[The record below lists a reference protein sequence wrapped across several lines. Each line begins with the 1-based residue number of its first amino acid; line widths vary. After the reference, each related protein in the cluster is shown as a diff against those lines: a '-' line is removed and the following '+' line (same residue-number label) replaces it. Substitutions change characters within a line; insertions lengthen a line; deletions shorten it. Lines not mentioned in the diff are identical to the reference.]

1 MVLEHQF
8 RVSIVPKGAR
18 HFKSILSEVHK
29 YKDSTMFNFV
39 LGRAFWHKIVYH
51 IPYTL
56 HDPEITKSVNVIRRL
71 RFNYAMSYWY

>member
-1 MVLEHQF
+1 
-8 RVSIVPKGAR
+8 
-18 HFKSILSEVHK
+18 
-29 YKDSTMFNFV
+29 MFNFV